1 MQTIEYDVYAV
12 QRDAATIA
20 RFLSRLASH
29 SEKLA
34 AWRLDSNANPFPKP
48 IGKDA
53 KWPAYEAAGRIIRTL
68 NINCYATS
76 VEDLAIVLGKALAA
90 R

>member
-1 MQTIEYDVYAV
+1 MSDYESYAI

-20 RFLSRLASH
+20 KFLSRVASH
-29 SEKLA
+29 SEKLELYK
-34 AWRLDSNANPFPKP
+34 RGTGEFPRP

-53 KWPAYEAAGRIIRTL
+53 KWPAYEAAGRIIRSL
-68 NINCYATS
+68 QINCYATS

>member
-1 MQTIEYDVYAV
+1 MQTMEYVNYAV

-20 RFLSRLASH
+20 KFLSRVASH

-34 AWRLDSNANPFPKP
+34 MWHMDSDKYPFPKP

-53 KWPAYEAAGRIIRTL
+53 KWPAYEAAGRIVRTL
-68 NINCYATS
+68 NLDIHASS
-76 VEDLAIVLGKALAA
+76 VEALAIVLGKALAA

>member
-1 MQTIEYDVYAV
+1 MQTVDYDTYAV

-20 RFLSRLASH
+20 RFLSRIASH

-34 AWRLDSNANPFPKP
+34 AWRLDSNSNPFPKP
-48 IGKDA
+48 VSKDS

-68 NINCYATS
+68 NLDMYASS
-76 VEDLAIVLGKALAA
+76 VEDLAVVLGKALAA